1 MAFDGITTAH
11 IVRELNDKLTGGIIS
26 RIIQPEKDELYLT
39 VKNGKETYQLYMSAS
54 ASLPLLYLSDRKPAA
69 PMTAPNFCML
79 LRKHIQ
85 GGHLISVSQPSLER
99 AVTFTV
105 SHRSELGDPCTRK
118 LIIEI
123 MGKHSNIILTDD
135 NAVILDSIKR
145 VPASMSSV
153 REVLPGR
160 PYFLPETRHK
170 ADPLTVSRET
180 LTTAILRKPCRTAE
194 ALFSS
199 LTGLS
204 PLMAEEFCYE
214 AGLDGGL
221 STQALTDEDR
231 ERLAD
236 VVLLAAEAV
245 RENRFHAFLVYEE
258 GRAAEYASLPLRMY
272 DGSQKEAFDSP
283 SAMLQTYYGRK
294 NKETRMREKSAGLR
308 RQATTALER
317 VIKKADIQSRQLA
330 DAGKKD
336 TFRLYGEL
344 LNVYGYQIPEGS
356 RSAVL
361 NNYYTNEDIT
371 VPLDPTLS
379 AAANAQRF
387 FERYNK
393 LKRTE
398 IQTTEQLSA
407 ALHDRECLES
417 ILEALDKAENDADLE
432 AIREELVS
440 KGWAKKRSSRDKG
453 FRREKSKPMLFR
465 STDGFQIA
473 VGKNNIQND
482 ELTFR
487 FANGGDWWFH
497 AKGQPGSHVILRT
510 EGREVP
516 DRAFEEAA
524 SLAAYYSKGRKAPKV
539 EIDYTLR
546 KNVKKTPAG
555 DPGFVIYH
563 TNYSMMAVPNN
574 DHIPREQ

>member
-236 VVLLAAEAV
+236 VVLRAAEAV

>member
-236 VVLLAAEAV
+236 VVLRAAEAV
-245 RENRFHAFLVYEE
+245 RESRFHAFLVYEE

-379 AAANAQRF
+379 AAANAQHF

>member
-1 MAFDGITTAH
+1 
-11 IVRELNDKLTGGIIS
+11 
-26 RIIQPEKDELYLT
+26 
-39 VKNGKETYQLYMSAS
+39 
-54 ASLPLLYLSDRKPAA
+54 
-69 PMTAPNFCML
+69 
-79 LRKHIQ
+79 
-85 GGHLISVSQPSLER
+85 
-99 AVTFTV
+99 
-105 SHRSELGDPCTRK
+105 
-118 LIIEI
+118 

-221 STQALTDEDR
+221 STQSLTDEDR

-236 VVLLAAEAV
+236 VVLRAAEAV
-245 RENRFHAFLVYEE
+245 RESRFRAFLVYEE

-379 AAANAQRF
+379 AAANAQHF

-546 KNVKKTPAG
+546 INVKKTPAG

>member
-221 STQALTDEDR
+221 STQSLTDEDR

-236 VVLLAAEAV
+236 VVLRAAEAV
-245 RENRFHAFLVYEE
+245 RESRFRAFLVYEE

-379 AAANAQRF
+379 AAANAQHF

>member
-123 MGKHSNIILTDD
+123 MGKHSNIILTDE

-180 LTTAILRKPCRTAE
+180 LTTAILRKPCRAAE

-236 VVLLAAEAV
+236 VVLRAAEAV
-245 RENRFHAFLVYEE
+245 RESRFHAFLVYEE
-258 GRAAEYASLPLRMY
+258 GRAVEYASLPLRMY

-440 KGWAKKRSSRDKG
+440 KGWAKKRSGRDKG

>member
-180 LTTAILRKPCRTAE
+180 LTTAILRKPCRAAE

-236 VVLLAAEAV
+236 VVLRAAEAV
-245 RENRFHAFLVYEE
+245 RESRFHAFLVYEE

-379 AAANAQRF
+379 AAANAQHF

>member
-105 SHRSELGDPCTRK
+105 SHRSELGDACTRK

-221 STQALTDEDR
+221 STQSLTDEDR

-236 VVLLAAEAV
+236 VVLRAAEAV
-245 RENRFHAFLVYEE
+245 RESRFRAFLVYEE

-283 SAMLQTYYGRK
+283 SAMLQTYYRRK

-379 AAANAQRF
+379 AAANAQHF